1 MKNILLILVPV
12 LTLFSCNR
20 KEQTAPQKTE
30 APAVVNQGQ
39 TISFGD
45 EKTASFFKA
54 EKVGSSSIHADYKAV
69 GKIGAT
75 ISPSNTGASQNIVLF
90 ENPELA
96 GNYTQLMQ
104 HQINISQ
111 IENINIKQR
120 KIELDRTNDLL
131 QHGAATGRDL
141 LNAQMAVSM
150 EETSLANER
159 AALTEH
165 EARLKAGGFD
175 PVLLR
180 RARAG
185 TAYVICDLPENQI
198 AEIKP
203 GNTCK
208 IGFTSF
214 PDEAYTGKIED
225 IADMMDN
232 TTRMVKVRI
241 SVNNSTSKLRAGMF
255 ADVSFGLS
263 GGNSITVSKNSL
275 VTVQGKNHVFVR
287 KSPVEFER
295 REVQAG
301 QQIGDR
307 VIIFSGL
314 SNGEEVVTEGVM
326 QLKGLSF
333 GY

>member
-1 MKNILLILVPV
+1 MKNIHLIVVSLLMLS
-12 LTLFSCNR
+12 SCHR
-20 KEQTAPQKTE
+20 KEPAAPQK
-30 APAVVNQGQ
+30 AAVPAVVSQGQ
-39 TISFGD
+39 TISFND
-45 EKTASFFKA
+45 EKTAAFFSTEKA
-54 EKVGSSSIHADYKAV
+54 GNSSIHADYKAV

-90 ENPELA
+90 ENPDLA

-111 IENINIKQR
+111 IENINIRQK
-120 KIELDRTNDLL
+120 KIELERTNDLQ

-150 EETSLANER
+150 EETNLANER

-185 TAYVICDLPENQI
+185 TAYIICDMPENQI
-198 AEIKP
+198 AKIKA
-203 GNTCK
+203 GSTCK

-214 PDEAYTGKIED
+214 PDEAFTGRVED

-241 SVNNSTSKLRAGMF
+241 SVNNSSSKLKAGMF

-263 GGNSITVSKNSL
+263 EGNFITVSKNSL
-275 VTVQGKNHVFVR
+275 VTVQGKNHVFV
-287 KSPVEFER
+287 KKNPGEFER
-295 REVQAG
+295 REVQTG

-307 VIIFSGL
+307 IIVFSGL

>member
-1 MKNILLILVPV
+1 MKHIHLIVVPLLILS
-12 LTLFSCNR
+12 SCHR
-20 KEQTAPQKTE
+20 KEPAAPPQ
-30 APAVVNQGQ
+30 AAVPAVVSQGQ
-39 TISFGD
+39 TISFSD
-45 EKTASFFKA
+45 EKTAAFFNTEKA
-54 EKVGSSSIHADYKAV
+54 GSGSIHADYKAV

-90 ENPELA
+90 ENPDLA

-111 IENINIKQR
+111 IENINIRQK
-120 KIELDRTNDLL
+120 KIELERTSDLQ

-150 EETSLANER
+150 EETNLANER

-165 EARLKAGGFD
+165 EARLKSGGFD

-185 TAYVICDLPENQI
+185 TAYIICDVPENQI
-198 AEIKP
+198 AKIKA
-203 GNTCK
+203 GSACK
-208 IGFTSF
+208 IVFTSF
-214 PDEAYTGKIED
+214 PDETYTGRVEN

-232 TTRMVKVRI
+232 ITRMVKVRI
-241 SVNNSTSKLRAGMF
+241 SVNNSSSKLKAGMF
-255 ADVSFGLS
+255 TDVSFGLS
-263 GGNSITVSKNSL
+263 EGNFITVSKNSL
-275 VTVQGKNHVFVR
+275 VTVQGKHHVFVK
-287 KSPVEFER
+287 KSPGEFER
-295 REVQAG
+295 REVQTG

-307 VIIFSGL
+307 IIIFSGL
-314 SNGEEVVTEGVM
+314 SDGEEVVTEGVM
-326 QLKGLSF
+326 QLKGLAF

>member
-1 MKNILLILVPV
+1 MKNIHLIVVPLLM
-12 LTLFSCNR
+12 FSSCNQ
-20 KEQTAPQKTE
+20 KEPATPEKAE
-30 APAVVNQGQ
+30 VPAVVIRGL
-39 TISFGD
+39 TISFSD
-45 EKTASFFKA
+45 EKTAAFFRTEKA
-54 EKVGSSSIHADYKAV
+54 GNDNIHADYKTI

-90 ENPELA
+90 ENPDLA
-96 GNYTQLMQ
+96 GNYAQLMQ

-111 IENINIKQR
+111 IENINIRQK
-120 KIELDRTNDLL
+120 KIELERTIDL
-131 QHGAATGRDL
+131 QKHGAATGRDL
-141 LNAQMAVSM
+141 LEAQMAVSM
-150 EETSLANER
+150 EETNLANER

-185 TAYVICDLPENQI
+185 TAYIICDMPENQI
-198 AEIKP
+198 AKIKR
-203 GNTCK
+203 GSTCN
-208 IGFTSF
+208 IVFTSF
-214 PDEAYTGKIED
+214 PDEAYTGRVEN

-232 TTRMVKVRI
+232 ITRMVKVRI
-241 SVNNSTSKLRAGMF
+241 SVDNSSSRLKAGMF

-263 GGNSITVSKNSL
+263 EGNFITVSKNSL
-275 VTVQGKNHVFVR
+275 VTVQGKHHVFVG
-287 KSPVEFER
+287 KNPGEFER
-295 REVQAG
+295 REVQTG

-307 VIIFSGL
+307 IIIFSGL

>member
-1 MKNILLILVPV
+1 MKSIHFIPV
-12 LTLFSCNR
+12 LLLLFSCNR
-20 KEQTAPQKTE
+20 KENTPPQKTE
-30 APAVVNQGQ
+30 VPVVVNQGLA
-39 TISFGD
+39 ISFSD
-45 EKTASFFKA
+45 EKTAAFFKT
-54 EKVGSSSIHADYKAV
+54 EKVDNSNVHADYKAV

-90 ENPELA
+90 ENPDLA
-96 GNYTQLMQ
+96 GNYAQLMQ

-111 IENINIKQR
+111 IENINIKQK
-120 KIELDRTNDLL
+120 KIELERTSDLL
-131 QHGAATGRDL
+131 QHGAATGQDL

-150 EETSLANER
+150 EETNLANER

-165 EARLKAGGFD
+165 EARLKSGGFD

-185 TAYVICDLPENQI
+185 TAYIICDVPENQI
-198 AEIKP
+198 AKIRL
-203 GNTCK
+203 GNICN

-214 PDEAYTGKIED
+214 PDETYTGRVEN

-241 SVNNSTSKLRAGMF
+241 GVNNSSSKLKAGMF

-263 GGNSITVSKNSL
+263 EGNYITVSKNSL
-275 VTVQGKNHVFVR
+275 VTVQGRDYVFVTE
-287 KSPVEFER
+287 SPLEFQR
-295 REVQAG
+295 REVQTG

-307 VIIFSGL
+307 IIIFSGL
-314 SNGEEVVTEGVM
+314 NSGEEVVTEGVM